1 MTTIENNRLEC
12 RIALISTHIVDNLL
26 YETLNAIYC
35 KIFTTCK
42 FQARIRGHQARKR
55 HLELVR
61 HSKALIIQTNVRGW
75 LARKRYQKSIRDV
88 IMVQCQ
94 IRKFLARK
102 RLKKLKL
109 EAKSVEHQKKLNLG
123 LENKI
128 INLQQKLTHSEKL
141 NKELK
146 KNQTASETMAKEME
160 ALKAANVVGKQAA
173 SKLKSL
179 EAEVLE
185 LREQLE
191 HEKNEKID
199 LVHQRKLETD
209 SW

>member
-1 MTTIENNRLEC
+1 
-12 RIALISTHIVDNLL
+12 
-26 YETLNAIYC
+26 
-35 KIFTTCK
+35 
-42 FQARIRGHQARKR
+42 
-55 HLELVR
+55 
-61 HSKALIIQTNVRGW
+61 
-75 LARKRYQKSIRDV
+75 
-88 IMVQCQ
+88 MVQCQ

-128 INLQQKLTHSEKL
+128 INLQQKLTQSEKL